1 MPYLGKG
8 GQSVSGLGE
17 RWPPRH
23 GCRGGGRRAAHRGGG
38 CRPGLRVRPGGP
50 AQGDTVTI
58 TAQRVA
64 VCDLALPLQTP
75 AAASAFSQ
83 AQGSTSLEG
92 ASFARS
98 ALV

>member
-1 MPYLGKG
+1 
-8 GQSVSGLGE
+8 
-17 RWPPRH
+17 
-23 GCRGGGRRAAHRGGG
+23 
-38 CRPGLRVRPGGP
+38 
-50 AQGDTVTI
+50 VTI
-58 TAQRVA
+58 TAHRTA